1 MSPEDIIAEA
11 MEKECRKICLSY
23 VTNPHKKGP
32 TRYIRNGQQGH
43 RQVGSDLKRGRR
55 ARTGP
60 GPKGFL
66 VFFFIFLF

>member
-43 RQVGSDLKRGRR
+43 RQVGSDRQEFPHRFPKRPER
-55 ARTGP
+55 AAARP
-60 GPKGFL
+60 SL
-66 VFFFIFLF
+66 I